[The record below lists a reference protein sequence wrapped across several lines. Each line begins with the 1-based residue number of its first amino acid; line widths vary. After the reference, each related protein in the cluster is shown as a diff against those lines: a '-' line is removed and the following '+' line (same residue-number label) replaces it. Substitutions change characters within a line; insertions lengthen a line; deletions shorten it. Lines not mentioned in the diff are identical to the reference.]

1 MCGLRRGAAEL
12 GRKVLAL
19 GLAAVL
25 TVTAAPPARAQEEQ
39 PPVLGSV
46 PVRLDIPRIGTHAA
60 VVPLGEEDDG
70 TMASPSDP
78 DSVGWYQL
86 GVGVGTPGNA
96 LLDGHVDWGG
106 RLRVFGLL
114 RQLQPG
120 DTFQITDADGNVLT
134 YSVSWTRLY
143 EADNAPLDEIFQQ
156 TADEE
161 VTLITCGGAFD
172 PAAHMYVSRWV
183 VRGVRTATSD

>member
-1 MCGLRRGAAEL
+1 
-12 GRKVLAL
+12 
-19 GLAAVL
+19 
-25 TVTAAPPARAQEEQ
+25 
-39 PPVLGSV
+39 V
-46 PVRLDIPRIGTHAA
+46 PVHIDIPGIGTHAS

-70 TMASPSDP
+70 TMAAPSDP
-78 DSVGWYQL
+78 DTVGWYQL
-86 GVGVGTPGNA
+86 GVGIGAPGNA

-120 DTFQITDADGNVLT
+120 DRLQIADADGNVLS

-143 EADNAPLDEIFQQ
+143 AADDAPLDEIFAQ
-156 TADEE
+156 TNDEE

-172 PAAHMYVSRWV
+172 PSIHMYVSRWV
-183 VRGVRTATSD
+183 VRGVRAPSAD